1 MRIISGSKR
10 GKKLFT
16 PTDDRIR
23 PTADRAREALFSIL
37 YAKYFDTLDGVSVA
51 DIFSGTGAIGL
62 EAASRGAA
70 SVLFVDVDLK
80 LTKKNAA
87 VCGFSNLSFMERDAR
102 RLPRAMCPFGLIFL
116 DAPYNKGLS
125 EPVLE
130 ALFAGGYVDEK
141 TLIVVETAADEALC
155 LPEGAC
161 LIEARGYGAARFS
174 FLKGGNLGI

>member
-1 MRIISGSKR
+1 MRIISGTKR

-37 YAKYFDTLDGVSVA
+37 YAKYFDTLEGVTVA

-70 SVLFVDVDLK
+70 AVLFADADLK

-102 RLPRAMCPFGLIFL
+102 RLPKTHTPFGLVFL
-116 DAPYNKGLS
+116 DAPYNKGLT
-125 EPVLE
+125 EPVL
-130 ALFAGGYVDEK
+130 AVLLAGGYADEQ
-141 TLIVVETAADEALC
+141 TLIVAEVAADEVLA
-155 LPEGAC
+155 LPEGMQ
-161 LIEARGYGAARFS
+161 LVEERVYGAARFC
-174 FLKGGNLGI
+174 FLKVLKG